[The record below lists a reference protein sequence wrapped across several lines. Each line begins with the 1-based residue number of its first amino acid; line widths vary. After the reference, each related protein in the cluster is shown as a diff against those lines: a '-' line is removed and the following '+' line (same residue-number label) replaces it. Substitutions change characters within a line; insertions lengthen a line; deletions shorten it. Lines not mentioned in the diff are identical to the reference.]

1 MINLVPCCR
10 GFAFA
15 AYPTCSNEQCCCT
28 LHLVYQVQSK
38 LNEIRVLFIFFSNV
52 VDAVIKA
59 SSDLKLCCKSLAFV
73 VLVLFFNK
81 KTVFYF
87 TAMISWSPCQGSL
100 GAVQLL
106 CNNIGEK
113 YPQINFIIF

>member
-1 MINLVPCCR
+1 MP
-10 GFAFA
+10 
-15 AYPTCSNEQCCCT
+15 
-28 LHLVYQVQSK
+28 LHVASSLSSTK
-38 LNEIRVLFIFFSNV
+38 LIKLDKSFIFFFSNV

-59 SSDLKLCCKSLAFV
+59 SSDLKLCCKSLVFV
-73 VLVLFFNK
+73 VLVLFSNK
-81 KTVFYF
+81 KTVFYI

-106 CNNIGEK
+106 FNNIGEK